1 MALDGDL
8 LDIYAGNEGVKVH
21 KWHHY
26 LPLYDRY
33 FGQYRNTPVKFL
45 EIGVNNGG
53 SLQMWRRYLGPD
65 AVLCGID
72 INPDC
77 AQYDGQSGMV
87 RIGSQDDPEFLA
99 EVVKEMGGVD
109 VVLDDGRTKPH
120 VGQGQDRPK
129 HMRTRHMR
137 FLVAA
142 FLSASLIAVPAMAK
156 PPLRE
161 VAAIDD
167 ALFDLGLADIIRKNC
182 PTIGARMFKAI
193 GYVRALE
200 KKAQSMGYSK
210 AEIEAYTD
218 SDVEKNRLR
227 AKAATF
233 FSDPQ
238 SYCVLGQQEIQNSSR
253 IGSLLRAK

>member
-109 VVLDDGRTKPH
+109 VVLDDGSHRMAHIEKS
-120 VGQGQDRPK
+120 
-129 HMRTRHMR
+129 MR
-137 FLVAA
+137 V
-142 FLSASLIAVPAMAK
+142 LIAVPAMAK